1 MTTAPPPI
9 DPRTALAAERTT
21 LAWMRTGLAMMGFGF
36 VVARFGLFL
45 RALSLNSNDHHLHSL
60 TTSPVSRWMGIALVS
75 LGILV
80 NLFAA
85 LQHALTL
92 SDRAR
97 VDIRRRISGWIAVS
111 LSTLLALIGI
121 AMAIYLAEAK

>member
-1 MTTAPPPI
+1 MTPPPPF

-45 RALSLNSNDHHLHSL
+45 RTLALRDASIQ
-60 TTSPVSRWMGIALVS
+60 TAPFSRWMGIAFVS

-80 NLFAA
+80 CLFTA
-85 LQHALTL
+85 LQHALSL
-92 SDRAR
+92 FDRSR
-97 VDIRRRISGWIAVS
+97 VDTPRRISGWIAVA
-111 LSTLLALIGI
+111 LSTLLALIGL
-121 AMAIYLAEAK
+121 AMALYLARAQ